1 MHALTSVSDLEL
13 RERLSAAV
21 STERVAAADV
31 VYHLA
36 ELDRR
41 KLYLEDACSSLFAYC
56 VERLGYSEDGAN
68 KRVRVARL
76 VQRFPQVLD
85 DLASGEVHLTGLFL
99 LSGHLT
105 ENNVEQLM
113 GEARRKSKHQ
123 IEELIAR

>member
-1 MHALTSVSDLEL
+1 MREALARSNHAQRVSGEAEKSRGMQRSMTALSSVSDLEL

-21 STERVAAADV
+21 SAERAAAADV

-76 VQRFPQVLD
+76 VQRFPQP
-85 DLASGEVHLTGLFL
+85 
-99 LSGHLT
+99 
-105 ENNVEQLM
+105 
-113 GEARRKSKHQ
+113 RRP
-123 IEELIAR
+123 RVG